1 MMRPSAWPPDMLRV
15 GRIPYINTYPVYGAI
30 DRGIVPLDA
39 TMIDGVPSALNARMA
54 DGSMDVSVIS
64 AVEYAMHAERY
75 LLLPDLAI
83 TSDGAVR
90 SVMLFS
96 KRPIADL
103 DHATVLV
110 SRSSMTSVE
119 LLNLLFR
126 ERWGVSPRLVPA
138 DAESADIARFATEL
152 HDARLVIGD
161 AALLLSSGTSPVS
174 RVYPHHVDLGLAWKE
189 WTGLPFVFA
198 VWVAQRTTPVA
209 AALSVHAGLI
219 ASRDW
224 GVGNLPILAAQA
236 ATATGVPR
244 DICEAYFAGL
254 DYRLSLPHLRGLTEF
269 YRRLDAS
276 GRVPARPLVFLTA
289 A

>member
-1 MMRPSAWPPDMLRV
+1 MLRV

-30 DRGIVPLDA
+30 DRGIVTLDA
-39 TMIDGVPSALNARMA
+39 TMVDGVPSALNARMA
-54 DGSMDVSVIS
+54 NGTLDVSVIS
-64 AVEYAMHAERY
+64 AVEYAMHADRY

-96 KRPIADL
+96 KRPVAAL
-103 DHATVLV
+103 DGATVLV

-119 LLNLLFR
+119 LLSLLFR

-138 DAESADIARFATEL
+138 DAESADIAHFTSED

-161 AALLLSSGTSPVS
+161 AALLLSSGTNAVS
-174 RVYPHHVDLGLAWKE
+174 RVYPHHVDLGLEWKE

-198 VWVAQRTTPVA
+198 VWVAQRTTSVA
-209 AALSVHAGLI
+209 EALRVHAQLI

-224 GVGNLPILAAQA
+224 GVSHLPVLAEQA
-236 ATATGVPR
+236 SLATGVQQ

-269 YRRLDAS
+269 YRRLDAA

>member
-1 MMRPSAWPPDMLRV
+1 MLRV
-15 GRIPYINTYPVYGAI
+15 GRIPYINTYPVYGAV
-30 DRGIVPLDA
+30 DRGIVSLDA
-39 TMIDGVPSALNARMA
+39 TMMDGVPSALNARMS
-54 DGSMDVSVIS
+54 DGTLDVSVIS

-83 TSDGAVR
+83 TSDGPVR

-96 KRPIADL
+96 KRPVHEL
-103 DHATVLV
+103 HGATVLV

-119 LLNLLFR
+119 LLSLLFA
-126 ERWGVSPRLVPA
+126 ERWGVTPRLVPA
-138 DAESADIARFATEL
+138 DAESSDIAHFGNEP

-161 AALLLSSGTSPVS
+161 AALLLSSGTHPAS
-174 RVYPHHVDLGLAWKE
+174 RTYPHHIDLGLEWKE

-209 AALSVHAGLI
+209 DALRVHAGLI

-224 GVGNLPILAAQA
+224 GVSNLPILAAQA
-236 ATATGVPR
+236 AEHTGVPQ
-244 DICEAYFAGL
+244 DVCLQYFAGL
-254 DYRLSLPHLRGLTEF
+254 DFRLSLPHLRGLTEF
-269 YRRLDAS
+269 YRRLDAA
-276 GRVPARPLVFLTA
+276 GRVPARPLVFLSA

>member
-1 MMRPSAWPPDMLRV
+1 MLRV
-15 GRIPYINTYPVYGAI
+15 GRIQYINTYPVYGAV

-39 TMIDGVPSALNARMA
+39 VMVNGVPTALNAKMFE
-54 DGSMDVSVIS
+54 GSIDVSVIS
-64 AVEYAMHAERY
+64 AVEYALHAERY

-96 KRPIADL
+96 KRPVSEL
-103 DHATVLV
+103 DGRTVLV

-119 LLNLLFR
+119 LLALLFR
-126 ERWGVSPRLVPA
+126 ERWGVSPVLVPA
-138 DAESADIARFATEL
+138 DAESADFANVTPAE

-161 AALLLSSGTSPVS
+161 AALLLSSGTHPAS
-174 RVYPHHVDLGLAWKE
+174 RAYPYHVDLGLEWKE

-198 VWVAQRTTPVA
+198 VWVAQRTVPVA
-209 AALSVHAGLI
+209 DALAVHAGLI

-224 GVGNLPILAAQA
+224 GVANLPILAAQA
-236 ATATGVPR
+236 AETTGVPR
-244 DICEAYFAGL
+244 DTCLQYFAGL
-254 DYRLSLPHLRGLTEF
+254 DYRLSMPHLQGLTEF

-276 GRVPARPLVFLTA
+276 GRVPARPLVFLSA